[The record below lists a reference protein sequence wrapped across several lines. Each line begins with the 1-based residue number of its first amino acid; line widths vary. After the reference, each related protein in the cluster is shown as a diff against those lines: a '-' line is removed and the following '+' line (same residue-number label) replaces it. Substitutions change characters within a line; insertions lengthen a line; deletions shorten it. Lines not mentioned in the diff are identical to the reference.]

1 MHPFRYMS
9 KKRAAP
15 PLAPAPFRRRLW
27 LCLELVAAI
36 SVLAFLFVLLRIQS
50 YAPNPPTPT
59 LLYRDPIPFS
69 GQPKIAFLFLARA
82 GLRLDFVWHN
92 FFKNAGAGNISIYVH
107 SKPGFKFDQ
116 STTRS
121 AFFYGRHVE
130 DSVQVKWGEAS
141 MIEAERL
148 LLRAALQ
155 DPANQ
160 RFVLLSDSCVPLY
173 NFDYVY
179 NYLMSSRKSFVDSFS
194 DKKERRYNE
203 KMAPSIPKHKWRKG
217 SQWITLIRRHA
228 EVVVDDDFIFPVFK
242 AFCKVSVPSKLT
254 HQTRLG
260 NDEII
265 MAVDPDTKELL
276 YYEDKA
282 DLSQHHITLDKMLLS
297 ENSALSLHN
306 DKQGINNVYYETDL
320 RTEWCKCNVTFVPCF
335 LFARKFSP
343 GAAMRLLKE
352 RLIEYSSHTLKK
364 NAVFD
369 EYTLIEMWAV
379 WFAEKAIRPFALWEL
394 VIEKPTKSKTD
405 IPYEIMI
412 HGMFVEEKCTK
423 HHEDASAHLNVSK
436 SLIALVG
443 DVQRAQ
449 AESDMLGQLKYERE
463 ISCFKGY
470 FG

>member
-242 AFCKVSVPSKLT
+242 AFCKRKLT
-254 HQTRLG
+254 
-260 NDEII
+260 
-265 MAVDPDTKELL
+265 
-276 YYEDKA
+276 EDLEEK
-282 DLSQHHITLDKMLLS
+282 HITESPGEKQHSCIPDEHYVPTLLS
-297 ENSALSLHN
+297 IRELEDELERRTLTYTLWNNSRN
-306 DKQGINNVYYETDL
+306 EKDKRSWHPVTFQYSNASPKEIEKIKGINNVYYETDL

-352 RLIEYSSHTLKK
+352 RLIGPFEASSL
-364 NAVFD
+364 
-369 EYTLIEMWAV
+369 LQ
-379 WFAEKAIRPFALWEL
+379 EL
-394 VIEKPTKSKTD
+394 S
-405 IPYEIMI
+405 
-412 HGMFVEEKCTK
+412 
-423 HHEDASAHLNVSK
+423 
-436 SLIALVG
+436 
-443 DVQRAQ
+443 
-449 AESDMLGQLKYERE
+449 
-463 ISCFKGY
+463 
-470 FG
+470 